1 MIGSDATFGGRRT
14 YFESHGKTEIFDYT
28 TAVEEGKIPEGYWVW
43 WGYEDQKLFENAK
56 EKLSEI
62 GTKDEPFNFTM
73 LTVDTHFE
81 DGYVCEQCQNEFG
94 DNQYANVQQ
103 L

>member
-43 WGYEDQKLFENAK
+43 WGMKIKSYLKCKRKVKRNRNKGRA
-56 EKLSEI
+56 I
-62 GTKDEPFNFTM
+62 
-73 LTVDTHFE
+73 
-81 DGYVCEQCQNEFG
+81 
-94 DNQYANVQQ
+94 
-103 L
+103 

>member
-43 WGYEDQKLFENAK
+43 WGYEEQKCYLKIAK

-62 GTKDEPFNFTM
+62 GIKDEPFNFTM
-73 LTVDTHFE
+73 LTVDTHLKT
-81 DGYVCEQCQNEFG
+81 DMYVSSAKMNLEIIDTQM
-94 DNQYANVQQ
+94 
-103 L
+103 